1 MLRNGWKRVLKNL
14 CDCFQNRCVKILT
27 GHQHN
32 FEKNLLRCNWS
43 PDGSKVTSGSADR
56 MVYIWD
62 TTSRRI
68 LYKVNFQANWIVQ
81 LVNLHCESFCK
92 ESHKWGASVSPF
104 GLFFP
109 LQSVSLCF
117 VFLFCVLFFLPLRF
131 FLFYPLCCLLLAT
144 VMAESCYFWTCNR
157 NSVCRLVFTLVYTH
171 CRELINQWGSCD
183 REVTIIH
190 VTVDGHWTSDIL
202 SLLFIQVSIFYFLT
216 LVLSFL
222 PSFVSP
228 FLEVFLWCKG
238 EVWTFNLDLAF
249 LIMRMEISWFSWEI
263 LVNLCQRWA
272 TSI

>member
-1 MLRNGWKRVLKNL
+1 MVGTVLKNL

-92 ESHKWGASVSPF
+92 ESHKWGASVSPL
-104 GLFFP
+104 GLFLP

-117 VFLFCVLFFLPLRF
+117 VFLFCVFFFCLFVSLCVSPCVVVVASHCHGWVL
-131 FLFYPLCCLLLAT
+131 LLLDLQQKLSMQVSVYTGLYPL
-144 VMAESCYFWTCNR
+144 
-157 NSVCRLVFTLVYTH
+157 
-171 CRELINQWGSCD
+171 
-183 REVTIIH
+183 
-190 VTVDGHWTSDIL
+190 
-202 SLLFIQVSIFYFLT
+202 
-216 LVLSFL
+216 
-222 PSFVSP
+222 
-228 FLEVFLWCKG
+228 
-238 EVWTFNLDLAF
+238 
-249 LIMRMEISWFSWEI
+249 
-263 LVNLCQRWA
+263 
-272 TSI
+272 